1 MKYMLAWEFGK
12 LLFYTLVAIQTQGT
26 QRPLKL
32 VSNRDNGKVTEE
44 GLIHM
49 MNFFPQIPVD
59 IHNIIH
65 PEHSI
70 VAPSIKPQP

>member
-1 MKYMLAWEFGK
+1 MLAWEFSK
-12 LLFYTLVAIQTQGT
+12 LFLYILVAIQTQRT
-26 QRPLKL
+26 QRLLKL
-32 VSNRDNGKVTEE
+32 VSHRDNGKVTEE

-59 IHNIIH
+59 MDNIIH

-70 VAPSIKPQP
+70 VAPSIKSQP